1 MRARAY
7 AFAIQPK
14 TQPASMHFELLNR
27 LGNAVFVDGIDG
39 IAVHG
44 TCSVGDSYAAVLQ
57 SLASLSA
64 SLGHRSRSLPFLEI

>member
-1 MRARAY
+1 
-7 AFAIQPK
+7 
-14 TQPASMHFELLNR
+14 MHFELLNR
-27 LGNAVFVDGIDG
+27 LGNAVFVDG